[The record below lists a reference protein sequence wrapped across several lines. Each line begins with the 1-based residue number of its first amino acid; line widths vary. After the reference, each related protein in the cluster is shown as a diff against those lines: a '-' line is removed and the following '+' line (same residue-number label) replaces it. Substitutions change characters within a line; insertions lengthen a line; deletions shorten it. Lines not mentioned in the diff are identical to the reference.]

1 VIKEAVC
8 LASGPSLTPEDI
20 AAVRAWREA
29 DDERYVIVVNTTFRA
44 APWADE
50 LYAMDRKWWNAHLT
64 EVKETF
70 AGRLSTPLNGV
81 KAAEHV
87 THDKG
92 KNSGYGAL
100 ALAILRGAQRV
111 ILLGYDAQH
120 TDGKTHWHGDH
131 PEGLGSAGSVARWP
145 RDFERAQ
152 RQYAGRIE
160 IINATRQTALTCF
173 PRRRL
178 EDVL

>member
-1 VIKEAVC
+1 MINAAVC

-20 AAVRAWREA
+20 AMVKEWRDA
-29 DDERYVIVVNTTFRA
+29 DSSRYVIVVNTTFRA

-50 LYAMDRKWWNAHLT
+50 LYAMDRKWWNAHLA
-64 EVKETF
+64 EVKSTF
-70 AGRLSTPLNGV
+70 TGKLSTPLNGV
-81 KAAEHV
+81 HAAQHV

-100 ALAILRGAQRV
+100 ALAILRGAKRI

-145 RDFERAQ
+145 SDFERAQ
-152 RQYAGRIE
+152 RQYAGRVE
-160 IINATRQTALTCF
+160 IINASRQTALTCF
-173 PRRRL
+173 QRMAL
-178 EDVL
+178 EDAL